1 MHSMRTSAGNG
12 AQSNARPSRIHRLAR
27 GRDSVCL
34 ARAYTLAVILTI
46 LVAVATALIAPSIDM
61 PDTVL
66 REHHVSL
73 HAAGAHAVNNL
84 SNTGSAILNEPVQS
98 DAAIRVSE
106 TLPSSEN
113 GRTQMSFVLRC

>member
-1 MHSMRTSAGNG
+1 MQNMRTSAGKVIE
-12 AQSNARPSRIHRLAR
+12 SNARPSRIHRLGR

-73 HAAGAHAVNNL
+73 HAAGVHAVNNL
-84 SNTGSAILNEPVQS
+84 SNTGSAVLNEAVQS
-98 DAAIRVSE
+98 DAAIRVSA
-106 TLPSSEN
+106 TSPSSN
-113 GRTQMSFVLRC
+113 NMRTQLSFVLRC